1 MTTGEDLY
9 NIGEEIANEWLQYL
23 VNELDTYRLDFG
35 LTRDLIEV
43 YNDGYYVQ
51 KRDVLLD
58 PVKFEIEIDIWAQKL
73 PEDIVKEDESV
84 LHKFLKSQ
92 ANDFIINS
100 NGPIKDYI
108 VTLGKDT
115 RCMFFLGDQ
124 HDIILFELN
133 LLFREK

>member
-84 LHKFLKSQ
+84 LHKFLKSR